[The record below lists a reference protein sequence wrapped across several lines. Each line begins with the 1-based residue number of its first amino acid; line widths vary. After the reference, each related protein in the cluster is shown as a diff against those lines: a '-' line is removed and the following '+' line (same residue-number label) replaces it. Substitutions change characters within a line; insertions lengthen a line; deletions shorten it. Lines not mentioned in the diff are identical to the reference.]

1 MLKEGEL
8 KFFKNRVSC
17 NGASF
22 TRVMLGYVKH
32 LWRGL
37 RHKNSSFGKED

>member
-17 NGASF
+17 YNVSF
-22 TRVMLGYVKH
+22 VKVMLGYVKH
-32 LWRGL
+32 LWRGM
-37 RHKNSSFGKED
+37 GQ